1 MALKITSEIGTDQG
15 ITNEAYVRIVNYNIN
30 KFGSANFALQLFNS
44 EAAATAM
51 SIGAPIGATPLNGI
65 ARNVQIGEQFSVA
78 LTKEVKEK
86 ITVQRSV
93 PTEVEVT
100 EEVIVP
106 ATEEGGEPTTELVTK
121 KVIQSVLTDVEEEKI
136 SVVPDLSPLADTD
149 IFTFAYGKLKERL
162 VELFGEGKVVD
173 C

>member
-30 KFGSANFALQLFNS
+30 KGGQANFALQVFNS
-44 EAAATAM
+44 EATATAL
-51 SIGAPIGATPLNGI
+51 SLNIPAGSGVV
-65 ARNVQIGEQFSVA
+65 AKNAKIGESFHVA
-78 LTKEVKEK
+78 LTKEVATTY
-86 ITVQRSV
+86 TVSRPV

-106 ATEEGGEPTTELVTK
+106 GDEEGSEPTTQTITK
-121 KVIQSVLTDVEEEKI
+121 TVIQTVMTDVEETTVKI
-136 SVVPDLSPLADTD
+136 VPDMTPVIGVDV
-149 IFTFAYGKLKERL
+149 FAFGYGKLKPHLES
-162 VELFGEGKVVD
+162 LFGEGNVVD

>member
-30 KFGSANFALQLFNS
+30 KGGQANFALQMFNS
-44 EAAATAM
+44 EAEATAL
-51 SIGAPIGATPLNGI
+51 SLGVPPGGGLGLVAKNAK
-65 ARNVQIGEQFSVA
+65 IGESFHVA
-78 LTKEVKEK
+78 LTKEVATTY
-86 ITVQRSV
+86 TVSRPV

-106 ATEEGGEPTTELVTK
+106 GGEEGSEPTTQTITK
-121 KVIQSVLTDVEEEKI
+121 TVIQTIMTDVEETTVKI
-136 SVVPDLSPLADTD
+136 VPDMTPVID
-149 IFTFAYGKLKERL
+149 IDVFAFGYGKLKTHLES
-162 VELFGEGKVVD
+162 LFGEGNIVD

>member
-30 KFGSANFALQLFNS
+30 KTGSANFALQLFNS

-51 SIGAPIGATPLNGI
+51 SVGSPLAGTFSNGI
-65 ARNVQIGEQFSVA
+65 ARNVQIGDQFQVA
-78 LTKEVKEK
+78 LTKEVSEK
-86 ITVQRSV
+86 ITVQRSI

-106 ATEEGGEPTTELVTK
+106 PTEEGGEQTTELVTK
-121 KVIQSVLTDVEEEKI
+121 KVIQSVLTDVEETKI
-136 SVVPDLSPLADTD
+136 TIVPDLSPLADTD
-149 IFTFAYGKLKERL
+149 IFTFAYGKLKEKL
-162 VELFGEGKVVD
+162 VELFGAGNVLD

>member
-30 KFGSANFALQLFNS
+30 KTGSANFALQIFNS
-44 EAAATAM
+44 ESEATAF
-51 SIGAPIGATPLNGI
+51 SVGSPLVGTFQNGI
-65 ARNVQIGEQFSVA
+65 AKNVQIGEQFNVA
-78 LTKEVKEK
+78 LTKEISE
-86 ITVQRSV
+86 TVILQRPV

-106 ATEEGGEPTTELVTK
+106 GVDGAEPTTEIVTK
-121 KVIQSVLTDVEEEKI
+121 TIIQSVLTDVEEVK
-136 SVVPDLSPLADTD
+136 VTTVPDLSPLAATD
-149 IFTFAYGKLKERL
+149 IFTFAYGKLKEKL
-162 VELFGEGKVVD
+162 ELAFGEGKVVD

>member
-15 ITNEAYVRIVNYNIN
+15 ITSEAYVRIVNYNIN
-30 KFGSANFALQLFNS
+30 KTGSANFALQIFNS
-44 EAAATAM
+44 EAEATAF
-51 SIGAPIGATPLNGI
+51 SVGSPLVGTFQNGI
-65 ARNVQIGEQFSVA
+65 AKNVQIGEQFNIA
-78 LTKEVKEK
+78 LTKEVTET

-106 ATEEGGEPTTELVTK
+106 GVDGEEPTTEMITK
-121 KVIQSVLTDVEEEKI
+121 TVIQSVLTDVEETKV
-136 SVVPDLSPLADTD
+136 STVPDLSSLAQVD
-149 IFTFAYGKLKERL
+149 IFTFAYGKLKEKL
-162 VELFGEGKVVD
+162 EIAFGEGSIVD